1 MIMKRIITSILL
13 GAVLSVASVGLNAQ
27 ALPDDIV
34 LKNDH
39 VELRFGGSEKNFFF
53 RYFYF
58 DGVNILPSTGSVTH
72 PWEVTLL
79 GPNGE
84 NPTLQPKFTYYKGG
98 KFEEKDGVQKATFT
112 WNLVIEAQ
120 EWPLNISV
128 TLAPDDDMPHWTMD
142 ASMPEG
148 WILTQADYPRIMV
161 KRLKGEA
168 KGILPYG
175 YGAEYDMPT
184 NSQLQMRY
192 PSVTG
197 MMEMVMMHNG
207 ESTVYFAA
215 EDTLGCNKLLTMK
228 GEGNNVVFYQSAIT
242 SYAWSEGGH
251 FQLPWSVVMGYNPE
265 NWQKTAVKWYRP
277 FSFTTKWGEKT
288 IAQRQIAPWIKNADM
303 WLRPIDV
310 TPEMKDA
317 LYKALAYYGKGVG
330 LHWYFWQHLPY
341 DTNYPDYFPA
351 KDGFKEAIEKS
362 QKMGAFVTPYINGR
376 LWDTA
381 NHTYKELDG
390 KDASCRKT
398 DGSLYTEVYSSKVI
412 NTVTCPSSP
421 IWQKII
427 YDLNDRILT
436 ELGTNGVYID
446 QIGCA
451 ASVPCYA
458 PNHDHAPGGGQWWP
472 ESYRKMLTD
481 IRKDLYGTKNLAIT
495 TEENVECYMDLFDM
509 MLVVNSPHTL
519 YVKMI
524 PLFPLIYS
532 DRCVYSGFT
541 YVPWKLNDGSFNYI
555 TMKSLLWG
563 SQLGW
568 VSPELLM
575 RDENHNEQVFL
586 KNLAEFRK
594 GQHDLFLGGN
604 FIDEFIPGGDNP
616 VVNIPNYQ
624 KTNVV
629 MGAQWLSTKGRGA
642 YILANM
648 STTDRTVT
656 LPDGK
661 QVTVKAL
668 SALRFNIKK

>member
-120 EWPLNISV
+120 KWPLNISV

-265 NWQKTAVKWYRP
+265 NWQKTAVK
-277 FSFTTKWGEKT
+277 
-288 IAQRQIAPWIKNADM
+288 
-303 WLRPIDV
+303 
-310 TPEMKDA
+310 
-317 LYKALAYYGKGVG
+317 
-330 LHWYFWQHLPY
+330 
-341 DTNYPDYFPA
+341 
-351 KDGFKEAIEKS
+351 
-362 QKMGAFVTPYINGR
+362 
-376 LWDTA
+376 
-381 NHTYKELDG
+381 
-390 KDASCRKT
+390 
-398 DGSLYTEVYSSKVI
+398 
-412 NTVTCPSSP
+412 
-421 IWQKII
+421 
-427 YDLNDRILT
+427 
-436 ELGTNGVYID
+436 
-446 QIGCA
+446 
-451 ASVPCYA
+451 
-458 PNHDHAPGGGQWWP
+458 
-472 ESYRKMLTD
+472 
-481 IRKDLYGTKNLAIT
+481 
-495 TEENVECYMDLFDM
+495 
-509 MLVVNSPHTL
+509 
-519 YVKMI
+519 
-524 PLFPLIYS
+524 
-532 DRCVYSGFT
+532 
-541 YVPWKLNDGSFNYI
+541 
-555 TMKSLLWG
+555 
-563 SQLGW
+563 
-568 VSPELLM
+568 
-575 RDENHNEQVFL
+575 
-586 KNLAEFRK
+586 
-594 GQHDLFLGGN
+594 
-604 FIDEFIPGGDNP
+604 
-616 VVNIPNYQ
+616 
-624 KTNVV
+624 
-629 MGAQWLSTKGRGA
+629 
-642 YILANM
+642 
-648 STTDRTVT
+648 
-656 LPDGK
+656 
-661 QVTVKAL
+661 
-668 SALRFNIKK
+668 

>member
-13 GAVLSVASVGLNAQ
+13 GAVLSVCSLGINAQ

-161 KRLKGEA
+161 KRLEGEA

-184 NSQLQMRY
+184 NSHLQMRY

-251 FQLPWSVVMGYNPE
+251 FQLPWSVVMGYNPQ

-458 PNHDHAPGGGQWWP
+458 PNHDHAPGAVLIADEVQCGVFRSGKPFAFQTYGVAP
-472 ESYRKMLTD
+472 D
-481 IRKDLYGTKNLAIT
+481 IMSLAKGIA
-495 TEENVECYMDLFDM
+495 D
-509 MLVVNSPHTL
+509 
-519 YVKMI
+519 
-524 PLFPLIYS
+524 
-532 DRCVYSGFT
+532 G
-541 YVPWKLNDGSFNYI
+541 VP
-555 TMKSLLWG
+555 
-563 SQLGW
+563 
-568 VSPELLM
+568 
-575 RDENHNEQVFL
+575 
-586 KNLAEFRK
+586 
-594 GQHDLFLGGN
+594 
-604 FIDEFIPGGDNP
+604 
-616 VVNIPNYQ
+616 
-624 KTNVV
+624 
-629 MGAQWLSTKGRGA
+629 MGAVVARKEIADVFKPGDHGSTFGGSC
-642 YILANM
+642 LAVAACAA
-648 STTDRTVT
+648 T
-656 LPDGK
+656 
-661 QVTVKAL
+661 L
-668 SALRFNIKK
+668 SALVRGDDAEPAAKVGAYMETKLAALPHVIEVRGRGMMLGCDFDDAAGDAHDIVARALAAGAVINATGAHTLRFLPPLVCEEADVDSLVEILSDVLA